1 MIKSFFSILIILF
14 LSTINTTLAN
24 ENIVFLDMD
33 YVLTNSN
40 KGKLILS
47 ELEILN
53 KENIKKIKSMEELI
67 KSEEQ
72 KIINQKNIISDE
84 IYSQKID
91 NLKQKIKVFRNDKNN
106 LVKNFQNVRE
116 TKINNFLKIINEI
129 LADYVNKNSIDLV
142 LNKKDILIGKNDYN
156 ITDEI
161 LEIVNKL

>member
-53 KENIKKIKSMEELI
+53 KENIEKIKSMEELI